1 MGKLRHI
8 ALSVRDLEE
17 AAKCYEDAF
26 GMQRVRQ
33 SDVAV
38 MMSDGVVSLA
48 LLHLQSNDNA
58 PDERGSDFIG
68 IHHLGFLVDDMD
80 EACATIEN
88 GDPAAVTLST
98 GERIAPGESVEVCG
112 GEDIE
117 VRRIRVNDGEFSGG
131 WLIVDPAR

>member
-8 ALSVRDLEE
+8 ALSVPNLEE
-17 AAKCYEDAF
+17 AAQFYENAF
-26 GMQRVRQ
+26 GMERVRQ

-68 IHHLGFLVDDMD
+68 IHHLGFLLDDLD
-80 EACATIEN
+80 EACA
-88 GDPAAVTLST
+88 AVEKA
-98 GERIAPGESVEVCG
+98 GGKVE
-112 GEDIE
+112 EQ
-117 VRRIRVNDGEFSGG
+117 
-131 WLIVDPAR
+131 